1 MARVDR
7 LTALR
12 VQRERR
18 PGMHPDGRGLYLRIS
33 KTGARSWVLRYML
46 DHKRHDI
53 GLGSALDV
61 TLAQAREKAV
71 RARNLKAD
79 GVDPLSVKRAS
90 RTSARVAEAKS
101 VTFGQCVDSY
111 VAAHQQGW
119 RSAKYGRQWREAID
133 THVLPVIG
141 ALPVSEVDTTLLL
154 KALEP
159 IWTTTTATASR
170 LRGRIEAVLD
180 LAKVRG
186 YRTGENPA
194 RWKGHLDKLLSR
206 PSKVQRKVHHAALPY
221 AQIPQFMAEL
231 RQHQDA
237 GSCALE
243 FTILTAAR
251 SGEVRG
257 STASEFDLAG
267 ATWTIP
273 GSRMKAGKEHNIPLS
288 AAALALVEKAIAF
301 TAENGM
307 SNTLAKLRPG
317 LTVHGFRSTFRDWCA
332 EQTNF
337 PREIAELALAHTVGS
352 EVERAYR
359 RTNLFDKRRE
369 LMNAWA
375 DFCGGA

>member
-18 PGMHPDGRGLYLRIS
+18 PGMHADGRGLYLRIS

-46 DHKRHDI
+46 DNKRHDL
-53 GLGSALDV
+53 GLGSAHDV
-61 TLAQAREKAV
+61 TLAQAREKAI

-79 GVDPLSVKRAS
+79 GVDPLATKRAF
-90 RTSARVAEAKS
+90 RATARVAEART

-119 RSAKYGRQWREAID
+119 RSAKYGKQWRKALD
-133 THVLPVIG
+133 THIVPVIG
-141 ALPVSEVDTTLLL
+141 ALPVSEVDTTLVL

-159 IWTTTTATASR
+159 IWATTTATASR

-186 YRTGENPA
+186 YRAGENPA
-194 RWKGHLDKLLSR
+194 RWKGHLDKLLSK

-221 AQIPQFMAEL
+221 AEIPQFMAEL

-237 GSCALE
+237 GARALE
-243 FTILTAAR
+243 FAILTAAR
-251 SGEVRG
+251 AGEVRG
-257 STASEFDLAG
+257 ATAVEFDG
-267 ATWTIP
+267 SVWIIP
-273 GSRMKAGKEHNIPLS
+273 ANRMKSGKEHRVPLS
-288 AAALALVEKAIAF
+288 AAALALVDEAIAF
-301 TAENGM
+301 TAENAM
-307 SNTLAKLRPG
+307 SNTLAKLRPRM
-317 LTVHGFRSTFRDWCA
+317 TVHGFRSTFRDWCA
-332 EQTNF
+332 ERTNF

-359 RTNLFDKRRE
+359 RTDLFDRRRQ
-369 LMNAWA
+369 LMDEWA
-375 DFCGGA
+375 RFCGGV